1 MPCKNNLKSLI
12 ITGSSMIIIYKIRIE
27 LRQRSHFRIKTRRD
41 KGGKYG
47 EELNMREIRQRT
59 VSARLL
65 VLFLIR
71 EKWKCPRES
80 GRARYQVA

>member
-1 MPCKNNLKSLI
+1 
-12 ITGSSMIIIYKIRIE
+12 MIVICEMRIE
-27 LRQRSHFRIKTRRD
+27 LRQLSSALLHETRRD

-47 EELNMREIRQRT
+47 GEREIRQRT
-59 VSARLL
+59 VSVRLL

-71 EKWKCPRES
+71 EKWKCTRES

>member
-1 MPCKNNLKSLI
+1 MHKKNKK
-12 ITGSSMIIIYKIRIE
+12 KIEVNNNRVIHDHNMQDE
-27 LRQRSHFRIKTRRD
+27 NRIKATIKCIFARNTRD
-41 KGGKYG
+41 KGDKYG
-47 EELNMREIRQRT
+47 GAREIRQRT
-59 VSARLL
+59 VSVCLL